1 MGKFQKRENM
11 SNITR
16 NPNSFD
22 FLINNPESIHW
33 EEIYYRNI
41 HDELFVRY
49 NNNIINCYME

>member
-1 MGKFQKRENM
+1 M